1 MFSERE
7 KFICILTIFKT
18 SKISQSLP
26 KNSRVALEELYRTKF
41 CPSIDYNE
49 WREIEKSIIK
59 TKNDCISQ
67 SLDLMLKAMGRKTP
81 DSKELEEI
89 KQLEHSISLNDNITN
104 IIKTFLPSSQLSENK
119 ELNDVVKEI
128 KTKLDDDNKK

>member
-1 MFSERE
+1 
-7 KFICILTIFKT
+7 
-18 SKISQSLP
+18 
-26 KNSRVALEELYRTKF
+26 
-41 CPSIDYNE
+41 
-49 WREIEKSIIK
+49 
-59 TKNDCISQ
+59 
-67 SLDLMLKAMGRKTP
+67 MGRKTP
-81 DSKELEEI
+81 DSKEIEEI